1 MAKFD
6 VQDYSDALN
15 KQFKALESIDEIAPK
30 MLERATPAVQ
40 KELKSALSVHNQTG
54 QMINSIKPTKPK
66 KGKRGWTS
74 TVRPTGRDDKG
85 VRNMEKLVYLQY
97 GTSKQV
103 ATPVLEQVVNK
114 SADEVEKLMQE
125 VFNEEMSK

>member
-1 MAKFD
+1 MANFDFDFGESLEQQLEKFD
-6 VQDYSDALN
+6 I
-15 KQFKALESIDEIAPK
+15 IDEIAPK
-30 MLERATPAVQ
+30 MLKRATPVVS
-40 KELKSALSVHNQTG
+40 KHLKSSLQTHNQTG
-54 QMINSIKPTKPK
+54 QMINSVKATKPN
-66 KGKRGWTS
+66 KGKNGWVS

-114 SADEVEKLMQE
+114 SKDEVQKVMQE
-125 VFNEEMSK
+125 IFSEEMDK

>member
-1 MAKFD
+1 MAKFK
-6 VQDYSDALN
+6 VNDYEDALAD
-15 KQFKALESIDEIAPK
+15 QFNSLLDIDAIAPK
-30 MLERATPAVQ
+30 LLSGATPVVE
-40 KELKSALSVHNQTG
+40 KNLKSALSTHNQTG
-54 QMINSIKPTKPK
+54 QMINSIKATKPN
-66 KGKRGWTS
+66 KGKRGWVS

-114 SADEVEKLMQE
+114 SSKEVEEVMQKI
-125 VFNEEMSK
+125 FNEEMDK

>member
-1 MAKFD
+1 MAKFLVND
-6 VQDYSDALN
+6 FST
-15 KQFKALESIDEIAPK
+15 ALENQINKFDIVDEIAPK
-30 MLERATPAVQ
+30 MLKKATPVVE
-40 KELKSALSVHNQTG
+40 KHLKSSLQTHNQTG
-54 QMINSIKPTKPK
+54 EMINSIKPTTPN
-66 KGKRGWTS
+66 KGKRGWVS

-114 SADEVEKLMQE
+114 SKDEVQTAMQE
-125 VFNEEMSK
+125 IFSEEMDR